1 VAVCFEIVTGHSA
14 GHWTAEKIKGAYFEA
29 KSQAIGLKQNGK
41 FVAGVIYENW
51 CGRSITCHIAI
62 SGRLTPRYMAVIFDY
77 PFNMCKVKKI
87 IVPVD
92 ATNLKSISLVEKM
105 GFTEEARI
113 KDGMADGDMILYTLA
128 KEDCKYLGERYG
140 KKCSS
145 TTNA

>member
-1 VAVCFEIVTGHSA
+1 MCFEIVTDHSV
-14 GHWTAEKIKGAYFEA
+14 GHWTAEKIKGSYFKA
-29 KSQAIGLKQNGK
+29 KSQAIGLKQNGE

-51 CGRSITCHIAI
+51 NRQSIVCHIAI
-62 SGRLTPRYMAVIFDY
+62 SGRLTPRYLAVIFDY
-77 PFNMCKVKKI
+77 PFNVCDVKKI

-92 ATNLKSISLVEKM
+92 ATNSKSVTLVEKM

-140 KKCSS
+140 IKI
-145 TTNA
+145 

>member
-1 VAVCFEIVTGHSA
+1 MFFELITDHSA
-14 GHWTAEKIKGAYFEA
+14 GHWTAGQTKGKYFEA
-29 KSQAIGLKQNGK
+29 NSQSIGLKRNDE

-51 CGRSITCHIAI
+51 NRRTITCHIAI
-62 SGRLTPRYMAVIFDY
+62 SGWLTPKYLAVIFDY

-92 ATNLKSISLVEKM
+92 STNSKSINLVEKM

-128 KEDCKYLGERYG
+128 KNDCKYLGERYERLTVTTT
-140 KKCSS
+140 S
-145 TTNA
+145 T

>member
-1 VAVCFEIVTGHSA
+1 VCFEIVTDHSA
-14 GHWTAEKIKGAYFEA
+14 GHWTAEQNKGAYFEA
-29 KSQAIGLKQNGK
+29 RSQSIGLKKNGE

-62 SGRLTPRYMAVIFDY
+62 SGRLTPKYLAVIFDY
-77 PFNMCKVKKI
+77 AFNVCKVKKA

-140 KKCSS
+140 IKI
-145 TTNA
+145 

>member
-1 VAVCFEIVTGHSA
+1 MCFELITDHSA
-14 GHWTAEKIKGAYFEA
+14 GHWTAECIDGKYFEA
-29 KSQAIGLKQNGK
+29 MSQSIGLKKNGE

-51 CGRSITCHIAI
+51 NRRSITCHIAI
-62 SGRLTPRYMAVIFDY
+62 SGRLTPRYLAVIFDY
-77 PFNMCKVKKI
+77 PFNVCDVKKI

-92 ATNLKSISLVEKM
+92 ATNSKSVILVEKM

-140 KKCSS
+140 KKCRSTS
-145 TTNA
+145 TT

>member
-1 VAVCFEIVTGHSA
+1 MSFELITNHSA
-14 GHWTAEKIKGAYFEA
+14 GHWTAEQTKGKYFEA
-29 KSQAIGLKQNGK
+29 NSQSIGLKQNGE

-51 CGRSITCHIAI
+51 NRRTITCHIAI
-62 SGRLTPRYMAVIFDY
+62 SGRLTPRYLAVIFDY

-92 ATNLKSISLVEKM
+92 ATNSKSVTLVEKM

-113 KDGMADGDMILYTLA
+113 KDGMADGDMILFTLA

-140 KKCSS
+140 KENST

>member
-1 VAVCFEIVTGHSA
+1 MCFELITDHSA
-14 GHWTAEKIKGAYFEA
+14 GHWTAQCIDGKYFEA
-29 KSQAIGLKQNGK
+29 MSQSIGLKKNGE

-51 CGRSITCHIAI
+51 NRRSITCHIAI
-62 SGRLTPRYMAVIFDY
+62 SGRLTPRYLAVIFDY
-77 PFNMCKVKKI
+77 PFNVCDVKKI

-92 ATNLKSISLVEKM
+92 ATNSKSVTLVEKM

-140 KKCSS
+140 KKCRSTSS
-145 TTNA
+145 T